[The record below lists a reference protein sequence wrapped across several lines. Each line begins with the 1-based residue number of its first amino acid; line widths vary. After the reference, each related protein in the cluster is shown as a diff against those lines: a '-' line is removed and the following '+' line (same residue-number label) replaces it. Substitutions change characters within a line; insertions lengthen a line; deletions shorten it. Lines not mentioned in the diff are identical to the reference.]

1 MKKAP
6 FTLIYA
12 DEDMIAVNK
21 AAGLLVAADRW
32 DIEAPRLDLLI
43 QKELPQIAP
52 LCQKLYAVHRI
63 DKDTSGIL
71 LYALNAEA
79 HRTLNTEF
87 QEREIKKT
95 YRLLIHGRVQEEQF
109 TVDLPLRADGDA
121 LHRTVVDKRRGKE
134 AITYFT
140 VLETFRQFSL
150 LEARPITGR
159 THQIRAHLAAA
170 GYRLSVI
177 HCTAAVS
184 RYSFPSSN
192 SDGTV
197 MCIRNNRL
205 SGGLHFMPISL
216 KEGIRGR
223 ASLSPLLLNTLRI
236 LRVRCISFKSYRRVL
251 HLLKNLTEVCHGR

>member
-1 MKKAP
+1 MKKTS

-79 HRTLNTEF
+79 HRTLNTAF

-170 GYRLSVI
+170 GYPIVCDSLYGSGKPVLLSELKQRWHGDVYTEQPLIRRL
-177 HCTAAVS
+177 A
-184 RYSFPSSN
+184 
-192 SDGTV
+192 
-197 MCIRNNRL
+197 
-205 SGGLHFMPISL
+205 LHAYQL
-216 KEGIRGR
+216 EGIHPRTSEPFSFT
-223 ASLSPLLLNTLRI
+223 AEYAKD
-236 LRVRCISFKSYRRVL
+236 FKSTVHQL
-251 HLLKNLTEVCHGR
+251 QKL

>member
-1 MKKAP
+1 MKKTP

-43 QKELPQIAP
+43 QKQLPQIAP

-79 HRTLNTEF
+79 HRTLNTAF

-95 YRLLIHGRVQEEQF
+95 YRLLIHGRVSEEQF

-134 AITYFT
+134 AITHFT
-140 VLETFRQFSL
+140 VRETFRQFSL
-150 LEARPITGR
+150 LEARPVTGR

-170 GYRLSVI
+170 GYPIVCDSLYGSGKPVLLSELKQRWHGDVYTEQPLIRRLAL
-177 HCTAAVS
+177 HA
-184 RYSFPSSN
+184 YQ
-192 SDGTV
+192 
-197 MCIRNNRL
+197 L
-205 SGGLHFMPISL
+205 EGLHPRTREPFSFTAEYA
-216 KEGIRGR
+216 KD
-223 ASLSPLLLNTLRI
+223 
-236 LRVRCISFKSYRRVL
+236 FKSTVHQFQKL
-251 HLLKNLTEVCHGR
+251 

>member
-6 FTLIYA
+6 FTLLYA
-12 DEDMIAVNK
+12 DDDMIAVNK

-79 HRTLNTEF
+79 HRALNTAF

-134 AITYFT
+134 AITHFT

-170 GYRLSVI
+170 GYPIVCDSLYGSGKPVLLSELKQRWHGDVYTEQPLIRRL
-177 HCTAAVS
+177 A
-184 RYSFPSSN
+184 
-192 SDGTV
+192 
-197 MCIRNNRL
+197 
-205 SGGLHFMPISL
+205 LHAYQL
-216 KEGIRGR
+216 EGIHPRTSEPFSFT
-223 ASLSPLLLNTLRI
+223 AEYAKD
-236 LRVRCISFKSYRRVL
+236 FKSTVHQL
-251 HLLKNLTEVCHGR
+251 QKL

>member
-6 FTLIYA
+6 FTLIYT
-12 DEDMIAVNK
+12 DEDMIVVNK

-79 HRTLNTEF
+79 HRTLNTAF

-95 YRLLIHGRVQEEQF
+95 YRLLIHGRVSEEQF

-134 AITYFT
+134 AITHFT

-150 LEARPITGR
+150 LEARPVTGR

-170 GYRLSVI
+170 GYPIVCDSLYGSGKPVLLSELKQKWHGDVYTEQPLIRRL
-177 HCTAAVS
+177 A
-184 RYSFPSSN
+184 
-192 SDGTV
+192 
-197 MCIRNNRL
+197 
-205 SGGLHFMPISL
+205 LHAYQL
-216 KEGIRGR
+216 EGIHPRTSEPFSFT
-223 ASLSPLLLNTLRI
+223 AEYAKD
-236 LRVRCISFKSYRRVL
+236 FKSTVHQL
-251 HLLKNLTEVCHGR
+251 QKL

>member
-1 MKKAP
+1 MKKTP

-79 HRTLNTEF
+79 HRALNTAF

-134 AITYFT
+134 AITHFT

-150 LEARPITGR
+150 LEARPVTGR

-170 GYRLSVI
+170 GYPIVCDSLYGSGKPVLLSELKQRWHGDVYTEQPLIRRLALHAYQLEGVHPRTSEPFSF
-177 HCTAAVS
+177 TAEYAK
-184 RYSFPSSN
+184 
-192 SDGTV
+192 D
-197 MCIRNNRL
+197 
-205 SGGLHFMPISL
+205 
-216 KEGIRGR
+216 
-223 ASLSPLLLNTLRI
+223 
-236 LRVRCISFKSYRRVL
+236 FKSTVHQL
-251 HLLKNLTEVCHGR
+251 QKL

>member
-1 MKKAP
+1 MKKTS

-12 DEDMIAVNK
+12 DDDMIAVNK

-32 DIEAPRLDLLI
+32 DAAAPRLDLLI

-52 LCQKLYAVHRI
+52 SCNKLYAVHRI

-79 HRTLNTEF
+79 HRTLNTAF
-87 QEREIKKT
+87 QNREIKKT
-95 YRLLIHGRVQEEQF
+95 YRLLIHGRVSEEQF

-134 AITYFT
+134 AITHFT

-150 LEARPITGR
+150 LEARPVTGR

-170 GYRLSVI
+170 GYPIVCDSLYGSGKPVLLSELKQRWRGDVYTEQPLIGRLALHAYRLEGVHPRSGQPFAF
-177 HCTAAVS
+177 TAEYAK
-184 RYSFPSSN
+184 
-192 SDGTV
+192 D
-197 MCIRNNRL
+197 
-205 SGGLHFMPISL
+205 
-216 KEGIRGR
+216 
-223 ASLSPLLLNTLRI
+223 
-236 LRVRCISFKSYRRVL
+236 FKSTVHQL
-251 HLLKNLTEVCHGR
+251 QKL

>member
-1 MKKAP
+1 MKKTP

-12 DEDMIAVNK
+12 DDDMIAVNK

-43 QKELPQIAP
+43 QKQLPQIAP

-79 HRTLNTEF
+79 HRTLNTAF

-95 YRLLIHGRVQEEQF
+95 YRLLIHGRVSEEQF

-134 AITYFT
+134 AITHFT
-140 VLETFRQFSL
+140 ALETFRQFSL
-150 LEARPITGR
+150 LEARPVTGR

-170 GYRLSVI
+170 GYPIVCDSLYGSGKPVLLSELKQRWRGDVYTEQPLIRRLAL
-177 HCTAAVS
+177 HA
-184 RYSFPSSN
+184 YQ
-192 SDGTV
+192 
-197 MCIRNNRL
+197 L
-205 SGGLHFMPISL
+205 EGLHPRTREPFSFTAEYA
-216 KEGIRGR
+216 KD
-223 ASLSPLLLNTLRI
+223 
-236 LRVRCISFKSYRRVL
+236 FKSTVHQL
-251 HLLKNLTEVCHGR
+251 QKL

>member
-12 DEDMIAVNK
+12 DDDMIAVNK

-79 HRTLNTEF
+79 HRALNTAF
-87 QEREIKKT
+87 QERKIKKT

-134 AITYFT
+134 AITHFT

-170 GYRLSVI
+170 GYPIVCDSLYGSGKPVLLSELKQRWHGDVYTEQPLIRRL
-177 HCTAAVS
+177 A
-184 RYSFPSSN
+184 
-192 SDGTV
+192 
-197 MCIRNNRL
+197 
-205 SGGLHFMPISL
+205 LHAYQL
-216 KEGIRGR
+216 EGIHPRTSEPFSFT
-223 ASLSPLLLNTLRI
+223 AEYAKD
-236 LRVRCISFKSYRRVL
+236 FKSTVHQL
-251 HLLKNLTEVCHGR
+251 QKL

>member
-12 DEDMIAVNK
+12 DDDMIAVNK

-79 HRTLNTEF
+79 HRTLNTAF

-95 YRLLIHGRVQEEQF
+95 YRLLIHGRVSEEQF

-134 AITYFT
+134 AITHFT
-140 VLETFRQFSL
+140 ALETFRQFSL
-150 LEARPITGR
+150 LEARPVTGR

-170 GYRLSVI
+170 GYPIVCDSLYGSGKPVLLSELKQRWRGDVYAEQPLIRRLAL
-177 HCTAAVS
+177 HA
-184 RYSFPSSN
+184 YQ
-192 SDGTV
+192 
-197 MCIRNNRL
+197 L
-205 SGGLHFMPISL
+205 EGLHPRTREPFSFTAEYA
-216 KEGIRGR
+216 KD
-223 ASLSPLLLNTLRI
+223 
-236 LRVRCISFKSYRRVL
+236 FKSTVHQL
-251 HLLKNLTEVCHGR
+251 QKL

>member
-1 MKKAP
+1 MKKTP

-12 DEDMIAVNK
+12 DDDMIAVNK

-43 QKELPQIAP
+43 QKQLPQIAP

-79 HRTLNTEF
+79 HRTLNTAF

-95 YRLLIHGRVQEEQF
+95 YRLLIHGRVSEEQF

-121 LHRTVVDKRRGKE
+121 QHRTVVDKRRGKE
-134 AITYFT
+134 AITHFT

-150 LEARPITGR
+150 LEARPVTGR

-170 GYRLSVI
+170 GYPIVCDSLYGSGKPVLLSELKQRWRGDVYTEQPLIRRL
-177 HCTAAVS
+177 A
-184 RYSFPSSN
+184 
-192 SDGTV
+192 
-197 MCIRNNRL
+197 
-205 SGGLHFMPISL
+205 LHAYQL
-216 KEGIRGR
+216 EGIHPRTR
-223 ASLSPLLLNTLRI
+223 EPFSFTAEYAKD
-236 LRVRCISFKSYRRVL
+236 FKSTVHQL
-251 HLLKNLTEVCHGR
+251 QKL

>member
-6 FTLIYA
+6 FTLLYA
-12 DEDMIAVNK
+12 DDDMIAVNK

-52 LCQKLYAVHRI
+52 LCQRLYAVHRI

-71 LYALNAEA
+71 LYALNAET
-79 HRTLNTEF
+79 HRALNTAF
-87 QEREIKKT
+87 QERKIKKT

-134 AITYFT
+134 AITHFT

-170 GYRLSVI
+170 GYPIVCDSLYGSGKPVLLSELKQRWHGDVYTEQPLIRRL
-177 HCTAAVS
+177 A
-184 RYSFPSSN
+184 
-192 SDGTV
+192 
-197 MCIRNNRL
+197 
-205 SGGLHFMPISL
+205 LHAYQL
-216 KEGIRGR
+216 EGIHPRTSEPFSFT
-223 ASLSPLLLNTLRI
+223 AEYAKD
-236 LRVRCISFKSYRRVL
+236 FKSTVHQL
-251 HLLKNLTEVCHGR
+251 QKL

>member
-43 QKELPQIAP
+43 QKQLPQIAP

-79 HRTLNTEF
+79 HRALNTAF

-95 YRLLIHGRVQEEQF
+95 YRLLIHGRVSEEQF

-134 AITYFT
+134 AITHFT
-140 VLETFRQFSL
+140 ALETFRQFSL
-150 LEARPITGR
+150 LEARPVTGR

-170 GYRLSVI
+170 GYPIVCDSLYGSGKPVLLSELKQRWHGDVYTEQPLIRRLAL
-177 HCTAAVS
+177 HA
-184 RYSFPSSN
+184 YQ
-192 SDGTV
+192 
-197 MCIRNNRL
+197 L
-205 SGGLHFMPISL
+205 EGLHPRTREPFSFTAEYA
-216 KEGIRGR
+216 KD
-223 ASLSPLLLNTLRI
+223 
-236 LRVRCISFKSYRRVL
+236 FKSTVHQL
-251 HLLKNLTEVCHGR
+251 QKL

>member
-6 FTLIYA
+6 FTLLYA
-12 DEDMIAVNK
+12 DDDMIAVNK

-79 HRTLNTEF
+79 HRALNTAF
-87 QEREIKKT
+87 QERKIKKT

-134 AITYFT
+134 AITHFT

-170 GYRLSVI
+170 GYPIVCDSLYGSGKPVLLSELKQRWHGDVYTEQPLIRRL
-177 HCTAAVS
+177 A
-184 RYSFPSSN
+184 
-192 SDGTV
+192 
-197 MCIRNNRL
+197 
-205 SGGLHFMPISL
+205 LHAYQL
-216 KEGIRGR
+216 EGIHPRTSEPFSFT
-223 ASLSPLLLNTLRI
+223 AEYAKD
-236 LRVRCISFKSYRRVL
+236 FKSTVHQL
-251 HLLKNLTEVCHGR
+251 QKL

>member
-12 DEDMIAVNK
+12 DDDMIAVNK

-43 QKELPQIAP
+43 QKQLPQIAP

-79 HRTLNTEF
+79 HRTLNTAF

-121 LHRTVVDKRRGKE
+121 LHRTIVDKRRGKE
-134 AITYFT
+134 AITHFT
-140 VLETFRQFSL
+140 ALETFRQFSL
-150 LEARPITGR
+150 LEARPVTGR

-170 GYRLSVI
+170 GYPIVCDSLYGSGKPVLLSELKQRWHGDVYTEQPLIRRLAL
-177 HCTAAVS
+177 HA
-184 RYSFPSSN
+184 YQ
-192 SDGTV
+192 
-197 MCIRNNRL
+197 L
-205 SGGLHFMPISL
+205 EGLHPRTREPFSFTAEYA
-216 KEGIRGR
+216 KD
-223 ASLSPLLLNTLRI
+223 
-236 LRVRCISFKSYRRVL
+236 FKSTVHQL
-251 HLLKNLTEVCHGR
+251 QKL

>member
-6 FTLIYA
+6 FTLLYA
-12 DEDMIAVNK
+12 DDDMIAVNK

-52 LCQKLYAVHRI
+52 LCQRLYAVHRI

-79 HRTLNTEF
+79 HRALNTAF
-87 QEREIKKT
+87 QERKIKKT

-134 AITYFT
+134 AITHFT

-170 GYRLSVI
+170 GYPIVCDSLYGSGKPVLLSELKQRWHGDVYTEQPLIRRL
-177 HCTAAVS
+177 A
-184 RYSFPSSN
+184 
-192 SDGTV
+192 
-197 MCIRNNRL
+197 
-205 SGGLHFMPISL
+205 LHAYQL
-216 KEGIRGR
+216 EGIHPRTSEPFSFT
-223 ASLSPLLLNTLRI
+223 AEYAKD
-236 LRVRCISFKSYRRVL
+236 FKSTVHQL
-251 HLLKNLTEVCHGR
+251 QKL

>member
-79 HRTLNTEF
+79 HRALNTAF
-87 QEREIKKT
+87 QEREIKKR
-95 YRLLIHGRVQEEQF
+95 YLEPKNIVQKELRDLFYQKFEEQYGKKYGMRLEE
-109 TVDLPLRADGDA
+109 VNIE
-121 LHRTVVDKRRGKE
+121 KR
-134 AITYFT
+134 
-140 VLETFRQFSL
+140 
-150 LEARPITGR
+150 
-159 THQIRAHLAAA
+159 
-170 GYRLSVI
+170 
-177 HCTAAVS
+177 
-184 RYSFPSSN
+184 
-192 SDGTV
+192 
-197 MCIRNNRL
+197 
-205 SGGLHFMPISL
+205 
-216 KEGIRGR
+216 
-223 ASLSPLLLNTLRI
+223 
-236 LRVRCISFKSYRRVL
+236 
-251 HLLKNLTEVCHGR
+251 

>member
-1 MKKAP
+1 MKKTP

-12 DEDMIAVNK
+12 DDDMIAVNK

-79 HRTLNTEF
+79 HRALNTAF
-87 QEREIKKT
+87 QDREIKKT

-121 LHRTVVDKRRGKE
+121 LHRTIVDKRRGKE

-150 LEARPITGR
+150 LEARPVTGR

-170 GYRLSVI
+170 GYPIVCDSLYGSGKPVLLSELKQRWHGDVYTEQPLIRRLALHAYQLEGVHPRTSEPFSF
-177 HCTAAVS
+177 TAEYAK
-184 RYSFPSSN
+184 
-192 SDGTV
+192 D
-197 MCIRNNRL
+197 
-205 SGGLHFMPISL
+205 
-216 KEGIRGR
+216 
-223 ASLSPLLLNTLRI
+223 
-236 LRVRCISFKSYRRVL
+236 FKSTVHQL
-251 HLLKNLTEVCHGR
+251 QKL

>member
-12 DEDMIAVNK
+12 DDDMIAVNK

-79 HRTLNTEF
+79 HRTLNTAF

-95 YRLLIHGRVQEEQF
+95 YRLLIHGRVSEEQF

-134 AITYFT
+134 AITHFT
-140 VLETFRQFSL
+140 ALETFRQFSL
-150 LEARPITGR
+150 LEARPVTGR
-159 THQIRAHLAAA
+159 THQIRAHLAVA
-170 GYRLSVI
+170 GYPIVCDSLYGSGKPVLLSELKQRWRGDVYAEQPLIRRLAL
-177 HCTAAVS
+177 HA
-184 RYSFPSSN
+184 YQ
-192 SDGTV
+192 
-197 MCIRNNRL
+197 L
-205 SGGLHFMPISL
+205 EGLHPRTREPFSFTAEYA
-216 KEGIRGR
+216 KD
-223 ASLSPLLLNTLRI
+223 
-236 LRVRCISFKSYRRVL
+236 FKSTVHQL
-251 HLLKNLTEVCHGR
+251 QKL

>member
-6 FTLIYA
+6 FTLLYA
-12 DEDMIAVNK
+12 DDDMIAVNK

-52 LCQKLYAVHRI
+52 LCQRLYAVHRI

-79 HRTLNTEF
+79 HRALNTAF
-87 QEREIKKT
+87 QERKIKKT

-134 AITYFT
+134 AITHFT

-150 LEARPITGR
+150 LEARPVTGR

-170 GYRLSVI
+170 GYPIVCDSLYGSGKPVLLSELKQRWHGDVYTEQPLIRRL
-177 HCTAAVS
+177 A
-184 RYSFPSSN
+184 
-192 SDGTV
+192 
-197 MCIRNNRL
+197 
-205 SGGLHFMPISL
+205 LHAYQL
-216 KEGIRGR
+216 EGIHPRTSEPFSFT
-223 ASLSPLLLNTLRI
+223 AEYAKD
-236 LRVRCISFKSYRRVL
+236 FKSTVHQL
-251 HLLKNLTEVCHGR
+251 QKL

>member
-6 FTLIYA
+6 FTLLYA
-12 DEDMIAVNK
+12 DDDMIAVNK

-52 LCQKLYAVHRI
+52 LCQRLYAVHRI

-79 HRTLNTEF
+79 HRALNTAF
-87 QEREIKKT
+87 QERKIKKT

-134 AITYFT
+134 AITHFT

-170 GYRLSVI
+170 GYPIVCDSLYGSGKPVLLSELKQRWHGDVYTEQPLIRRLAL
-177 HCTAAVS
+177 HA
-184 RYSFPSSN
+184 YQ
-192 SDGTV
+192 
-197 MCIRNNRL
+197 L
-205 SGGLHFMPISL
+205 EGLHPRTREPFSFTAEYA
-216 KEGIRGR
+216 KD
-223 ASLSPLLLNTLRI
+223 
-236 LRVRCISFKSYRRVL
+236 FKSTVHQL
-251 HLLKNLTEVCHGR
+251 QKL

>member
-6 FTLIYA
+6 FTLLYA
-12 DEDMIAVNK
+12 DDDMIAVNK

-79 HRTLNTEF
+79 HRALNTAF
-87 QEREIKKT
+87 QERKIKKT

-134 AITYFT
+134 AITHFT

-150 LEARPITGR
+150 LEARPVTGR

-170 GYRLSVI
+170 GYPIVCDSLYGSGKPVLLSELKQRWHGDVYTEQPLIRRL
-177 HCTAAVS
+177 A
-184 RYSFPSSN
+184 
-192 SDGTV
+192 
-197 MCIRNNRL
+197 
-205 SGGLHFMPISL
+205 LHAYQL
-216 KEGIRGR
+216 EGIHPRTSESFSFT
-223 ASLSPLLLNTLRI
+223 AEYAKD
-236 LRVRCISFKSYRRVL
+236 FKSTVHQL
-251 HLLKNLTEVCHGR
+251 QKL

>member
-1 MKKAP
+1 MKKTP

-12 DEDMIAVNK
+12 DDDMIAVNK

-43 QKELPQIAP
+43 QKQLPQIAP

-79 HRTLNTEF
+79 HRALNTAF

-95 YRLLIHGRVQEEQF
+95 YRLLIHGRVSEEQF

-134 AITYFT
+134 AITHFT
-140 VLETFRQFSL
+140 ALETFRQFSL
-150 LEARPITGR
+150 LEARPVTGR

-170 GYRLSVI
+170 GYPIVCDSLYGSGKPVLLSELKQRWRGDVYTEQPLIRRLAL
-177 HCTAAVS
+177 HA
-184 RYSFPSSN
+184 YQ
-192 SDGTV
+192 
-197 MCIRNNRL
+197 L
-205 SGGLHFMPISL
+205 EGLHPRTREPFSFTAEYA
-216 KEGIRGR
+216 KD
-223 ASLSPLLLNTLRI
+223 
-236 LRVRCISFKSYRRVL
+236 FKSTVHQL
-251 HLLKNLTEVCHGR
+251 QKL

>member
-43 QKELPQIAP
+43 QKQLPQIAP
-52 LCQKLYAVHRI
+52 LGQKLYAVHRI

-79 HRTLNTEF
+79 HRALNTAF

-121 LHRTVVDKRRGKE
+121 MHRTVVDKRRGKE
-134 AITYFT
+134 AITHFT

-150 LEARPITGR
+150 LEARPVTGR

-170 GYRLSVI
+170 GYPIVCDSLYGSGKPVLLSELKQRWHGDVYTEQPLIRRL
-177 HCTAAVS
+177 A
-184 RYSFPSSN
+184 
-192 SDGTV
+192 
-197 MCIRNNRL
+197 
-205 SGGLHFMPISL
+205 LHAYQL
-216 KEGIRGR
+216 EGIHPRTSEPFSFT
-223 ASLSPLLLNTLRI
+223 AEYAKD
-236 LRVRCISFKSYRRVL
+236 FKSTVHQL
-251 HLLKNLTEVCHGR
+251 QKL

>member
-1 MKKAP
+1 MKKTP

-71 LYALNAEA
+71 LYALNAGA
-79 HRTLNTEF
+79 HRALNTAF
-87 QEREIKKT
+87 QDREIKKT
-95 YRLLIHGRVQEEQF
+95 YRLLIHGRVQKEQF

-134 AITYFT
+134 AITHFT

-150 LEARPITGR
+150 LEARPVTGR

-170 GYRLSVI
+170 GYPIVCDSLYGSGKPVLLSELKQRWHGDVYTEQPLIRRLAL
-177 HCTAAVS
+177 HA
-184 RYSFPSSN
+184 YQ
-192 SDGTV
+192 
-197 MCIRNNRL
+197 L
-205 SGGLHFMPISL
+205 EGLHPRTREPFSFTAEYA
-216 KEGIRGR
+216 KD
-223 ASLSPLLLNTLRI
+223 
-236 LRVRCISFKSYRRVL
+236 FKSTVHQL
-251 HLLKNLTEVCHGR
+251 QKL

>member
-79 HRTLNTEF
+79 HRALNTAF
-87 QEREIKKT
+87 QDREIKKA

-121 LHRTVVDKRRGKE
+121 LHRTIVDKRRGKE
-134 AITYFT
+134 AITHFT

-150 LEARPITGR
+150 LEARPVTGR

-170 GYRLSVI
+170 GYPIVCDSLYGSDKPVLLSELKQRWHGDVYTEQPLIRRLAL
-177 HCTAAVS
+177 HA
-184 RYSFPSSN
+184 YQ
-192 SDGTV
+192 
-197 MCIRNNRL
+197 L
-205 SGGLHFMPISL
+205 EGLHPRTSEPFSFTAEYA
-216 KEGIRGR
+216 KD
-223 ASLSPLLLNTLRI
+223 
-236 LRVRCISFKSYRRVL
+236 FKSTVHQL
-251 HLLKNLTEVCHGR
+251 QKL

>member
-1 MKKAP
+1 MKKTP

-79 HRTLNTEF
+79 HRALNTAF

-134 AITYFT
+134 AITHFT

-150 LEARPITGR
+150 LEARPVTGR

-170 GYRLSVI
+170 GYPIVCDSLYGSGKPVLLSELKQRWRGDVYTEQPLIRRLALHAYQLEGVHPRTSEPFSF
-177 HCTAAVS
+177 TAEYAK
-184 RYSFPSSN
+184 
-192 SDGTV
+192 D
-197 MCIRNNRL
+197 
-205 SGGLHFMPISL
+205 
-216 KEGIRGR
+216 
-223 ASLSPLLLNTLRI
+223 
-236 LRVRCISFKSYRRVL
+236 FKSTVHQL
-251 HLLKNLTEVCHGR
+251 QKL

>member
-32 DIEAPRLDLLI
+32 DIEASRLDLLI

-79 HRTLNTEF
+79 HRTLNTAF
-87 QEREIKKT
+87 QDREIKKT
-95 YRLLIHGRVQEEQF
+95 YRLLIHGRVQEEEF

-121 LHRTVVDKRRGKE
+121 LHRTIVDKRRGKE
-134 AITYFT
+134 AITHFT

-150 LEARPITGR
+150 LEARPVTGR

-170 GYRLSVI
+170 GYPIVCDSLYGSGKPVLLSELKQRWHGDVYTEQPLIRRLAL
-177 HCTAAVS
+177 HA
-184 RYSFPSSN
+184 YQ
-192 SDGTV
+192 
-197 MCIRNNRL
+197 L
-205 SGGLHFMPISL
+205 EGLHPRTSEPFSFTAEYA
-216 KEGIRGR
+216 KD
-223 ASLSPLLLNTLRI
+223 
-236 LRVRCISFKSYRRVL
+236 FKSTVHQL
-251 HLLKNLTEVCHGR
+251 QKL

>member
-1 MKKAP
+1 MKKTP

-12 DEDMIAVNK
+12 DDDMIAVNK

-79 HRTLNTEF
+79 HRALNTAF

-95 YRLLIHGRVQEEQF
+95 YRLLIHGRVSEEQF
-109 TVDLPLRADGDA
+109 TVDLPLRTDGDA

-134 AITYFT
+134 AITHFT

-150 LEARPITGR
+150 LEARPVTGR

-170 GYRLSVI
+170 GYPIVCDSLYGSGKPVLLSELKQRWRGDVYTEQPLIRRL
-177 HCTAAVS
+177 A
-184 RYSFPSSN
+184 
-192 SDGTV
+192 
-197 MCIRNNRL
+197 
-205 SGGLHFMPISL
+205 LHAYQL
-216 KEGIRGR
+216 EGIHPRTSEPFSFT
-223 ASLSPLLLNTLRI
+223 AEYAKD
-236 LRVRCISFKSYRRVL
+236 FKSTVHQL
-251 HLLKNLTEVCHGR
+251 HKL

>member
-1 MKKAP
+1 MKKTP

-12 DEDMIAVNK
+12 DDDMIAVNK

-79 HRTLNTEF
+79 HRTLNTAF

-95 YRLLIHGRVQEEQF
+95 YRLLIHGRVSEEQF

-121 LHRTVVDKRRGKE
+121 QHRTVVDKRRGKE
-134 AITYFT
+134 AITHFT

-150 LEARPITGR
+150 LEARPVTGR

-170 GYRLSVI
+170 GYPIVCDSLYGSGKPVLLSELKQRWRGDVYTEQPLIRRLAL
-177 HCTAAVS
+177 HA
-184 RYSFPSSN
+184 YQ
-192 SDGTV
+192 
-197 MCIRNNRL
+197 L
-205 SGGLHFMPISL
+205 EGLHPRTREPFSFTAEYA
-216 KEGIRGR
+216 KD
-223 ASLSPLLLNTLRI
+223 
-236 LRVRCISFKSYRRVL
+236 FKSTVHQL
-251 HLLKNLTEVCHGR
+251 QKL

>member
-12 DEDMIAVNK
+12 DDDMIAVNK

-43 QKELPQIAP
+43 QKQLPQIAP

-71 LYALNAEA
+71 FYALNAEA
-79 HRTLNTEF
+79 HRTLNTAF

-95 YRLLIHGRVQEEQF
+95 YRLLIHGRVSEEQF

-121 LHRTVVDKRRGKE
+121 QHRTVVDKRRGKE
-134 AITYFT
+134 AITHFT
-140 VLETFRQFSL
+140 ALETFRQFSL
-150 LEARPITGR
+150 LEARPVTGR

-170 GYRLSVI
+170 GYPIVCDSLYGSGKPVLLSELKQRWRGDVYAEQPLIRRLAL
-177 HCTAAVS
+177 HA
-184 RYSFPSSN
+184 YQ
-192 SDGTV
+192 
-197 MCIRNNRL
+197 L
-205 SGGLHFMPISL
+205 EGLHPRTREPFSFTAEYA
-216 KEGIRGR
+216 KD
-223 ASLSPLLLNTLRI
+223 
-236 LRVRCISFKSYRRVL
+236 FKSTVHQL
-251 HLLKNLTEVCHGR
+251 QKL

>member
-79 HRTLNTEF
+79 HRALNTAF
-87 QEREIKKT
+87 QDREIKKT

-121 LHRTVVDKRRGKE
+121 LHRTIVDKRRGKE
-134 AITYFT
+134 AITHFT
-140 VLETFRQFSL
+140 VRETFRQFSL
-150 LEARPITGR
+150 LEARPVTGR

-170 GYRLSVI
+170 GYPIVCDSLYGSGKPVLLSELKQRWHGDVYTEQPLIRRLAL
-177 HCTAAVS
+177 HA
-184 RYSFPSSN
+184 YQ
-192 SDGTV
+192 
-197 MCIRNNRL
+197 L
-205 SGGLHFMPISL
+205 EGLHPRTSEPFSFTAEYA
-216 KEGIRGR
+216 KD
-223 ASLSPLLLNTLRI
+223 
-236 LRVRCISFKSYRRVL
+236 FKSTVHQL
-251 HLLKNLTEVCHGR
+251 QKL

>member
-79 HRTLNTEF
+79 HRTLNTAF

-121 LHRTVVDKRRGKE
+121 MHRTVVDKRRGKE
-134 AITYFT
+134 AITHFT

-150 LEARPITGR
+150 LEARPVTGR

-170 GYRLSVI
+170 GYPIVCDSLYGSGKPVLLSELKQRWRGDVYTEQPLIRRLALHAYQLEGVHPRTSEPFSF
-177 HCTAAVS
+177 TAEYAK
-184 RYSFPSSN
+184 
-192 SDGTV
+192 D
-197 MCIRNNRL
+197 
-205 SGGLHFMPISL
+205 
-216 KEGIRGR
+216 
-223 ASLSPLLLNTLRI
+223 
-236 LRVRCISFKSYRRVL
+236 FKSTVHQL
-251 HLLKNLTEVCHGR
+251 QKL

>member
-6 FTLIYA
+6 FTLLYA
-12 DEDMIAVNK
+12 DDDMIAVNK

-43 QKELPQIAP
+43 QKQLPQIAP

-79 HRTLNTEF
+79 HRALNTAF
-87 QEREIKKT
+87 QDREIKKT
-95 YRLLIHGRVQEEQF
+95 YRLLIHGRVPKEQF

-134 AITYFT
+134 AITHFT

-150 LEARPITGR
+150 LEARPVTGR
-159 THQIRAHLAAA
+159 THQIRVHLAAA
-170 GYRLSVI
+170 GYPIVCDSLYGSGKPVLLSELKQRWHGDVYTEQPLIRRLAL
-177 HCTAAVS
+177 HA
-184 RYSFPSSN
+184 YQ
-192 SDGTV
+192 
-197 MCIRNNRL
+197 L
-205 SGGLHFMPISL
+205 EGLHPRTSEPFSFTAEYA
-216 KEGIRGR
+216 KD
-223 ASLSPLLLNTLRI
+223 
-236 LRVRCISFKSYRRVL
+236 FKSTVHQL
-251 HLLKNLTEVCHGR
+251 QKL

>member
-6 FTLIYA
+6 FTLLYA
-12 DEDMIAVNK
+12 DDDMIAVNK

-52 LCQKLYAVHRI
+52 LCQRLYAVHRI

-79 HRTLNTEF
+79 HRALNTAF
-87 QEREIKKT
+87 QERKIKKT

-134 AITYFT
+134 AITHFT

-170 GYRLSVI
+170 GYPIVCDSLYGSGKPVLLSELKQRWRGDVYTEQPLIRRL
-177 HCTAAVS
+177 A
-184 RYSFPSSN
+184 
-192 SDGTV
+192 
-197 MCIRNNRL
+197 
-205 SGGLHFMPISL
+205 LHAYQL
-216 KEGIRGR
+216 EGIHPRTSEPFSFT
-223 ASLSPLLLNTLRI
+223 AEYAKD
-236 LRVRCISFKSYRRVL
+236 FKSTVHQL
-251 HLLKNLTEVCHGR
+251 QKL

>member
-12 DEDMIAVNK
+12 DDDMIAVNK

-79 HRTLNTEF
+79 HRALNTAF

-134 AITYFT
+134 AITHFT

-170 GYRLSVI
+170 GYPIVCDSLYGSGKPVLLSELKQRWHGDVYTEQPLIRRL
-177 HCTAAVS
+177 A
-184 RYSFPSSN
+184 
-192 SDGTV
+192 
-197 MCIRNNRL
+197 
-205 SGGLHFMPISL
+205 LHAYQL
-216 KEGIRGR
+216 EGIHPRTSEPFSFT
-223 ASLSPLLLNTLRI
+223 AEYAKD
-236 LRVRCISFKSYRRVL
+236 FKSTVHQL
-251 HLLKNLTEVCHGR
+251 QKL

>member
-12 DEDMIAVNK
+12 DDDMIAVNK

-43 QKELPQIAP
+43 QKELPKIAP
-52 LCQKLYAVHRI
+52 ACSKLYAVHRI

-79 HRTLNTEF
+79 HRALNTAF

-95 YRLLIHGRVQEEQF
+95 YRLLIHGQVSEEQF
-109 TVDLPLRADGDA
+109 TVDLPLCADGDA

-134 AITYFT
+134 AITHFT

-150 LEARPITGR
+150 LEARPVTGR

-170 GYRLSVI
+170 GYPIVCDSLYGSGKPVLLSELKQRWHGDVYTEQPLIRRLAL
-177 HCTAAVS
+177 HA
-184 RYSFPSSN
+184 YQ
-192 SDGTV
+192 
-197 MCIRNNRL
+197 L
-205 SGGLHFMPISL
+205 EGLHPRTREPFSFTAEYA
-216 KEGIRGR
+216 KD
-223 ASLSPLLLNTLRI
+223 
-236 LRVRCISFKSYRRVL
+236 FKSTVHQL
-251 HLLKNLTEVCHGR
+251 QKL

>member
-6 FTLIYA
+6 FTLIYT

-79 HRTLNTEF
+79 HRALNTAF

-95 YRLLIHGRVQEEQF
+95 YRLLIHGRVSEEQF

-134 AITYFT
+134 AITHFT

-150 LEARPITGR
+150 LEARPVTGR

-170 GYRLSVI
+170 GYPIVCDSLYGSGKPVLLSELKQRWHGDVYTEQPLIRRLAL
-177 HCTAAVS
+177 HA
-184 RYSFPSSN
+184 YQ
-192 SDGTV
+192 
-197 MCIRNNRL
+197 L
-205 SGGLHFMPISL
+205 EGLHPRTSEPFSFTAEYA
-216 KEGIRGR
+216 KD
-223 ASLSPLLLNTLRI
+223 
-236 LRVRCISFKSYRRVL
+236 FKSTVHQL
-251 HLLKNLTEVCHGR
+251 QKL

>member
-12 DEDMIAVNK
+12 DDDMIAVNK

-79 HRTLNTEF
+79 HLALNTAF

-121 LHRTVVDKRRGKE
+121 MHRTVVDKRRGKE
-134 AITYFT
+134 AITHFT

-150 LEARPITGR
+150 LEARPVTGR

-170 GYRLSVI
+170 GYPIVCDSLYGSGKPVLLSELKQRWRGDVYTEQPLIRRL
-177 HCTAAVS
+177 A
-184 RYSFPSSN
+184 
-192 SDGTV
+192 
-197 MCIRNNRL
+197 
-205 SGGLHFMPISL
+205 LHAYQL
-216 KEGIRGR
+216 EGIHPRTSEPFSFT
-223 ASLSPLLLNTLRI
+223 AEYAKD
-236 LRVRCISFKSYRRVL
+236 FKSTVHQL
-251 HLLKNLTEVCHGR
+251 QKL